1 MFVVH
6 SIIVLSSLKYADFL
20 ARGHK
25 FKFRSSHFYK
35 LITLLY
41 HTFYHQLILSNHI
54 KPYINLIHSSC
65 TTEDVYYTRDNDI
78 VCMIIRENFQ
88 GVITLQ
94 SQNYIVST
102 E

>member
-1 MFVVH
+1 M
-6 SIIVLSSLKYADFL
+6 SIFL

-41 HTFYHQLILSNHI
+41 HTFYHQLILSNP

-65 TTEDVYYTRDNDI
+65 TTEDVYYKYTRNNDI
-78 VCMIIRENFQ
+78 VCMIIREHFQ
-88 GVITLQ
+88 GVITQQ
-94 SQNYIVST
+94 SKNYIVIIYPQYRIVT
-102 E
+102 VTAVL